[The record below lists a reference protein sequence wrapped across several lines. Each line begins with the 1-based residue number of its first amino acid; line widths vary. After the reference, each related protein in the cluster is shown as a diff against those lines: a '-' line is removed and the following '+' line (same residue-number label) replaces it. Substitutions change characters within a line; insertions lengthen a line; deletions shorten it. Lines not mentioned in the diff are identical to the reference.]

1 MYNYL
6 EAVTEDVKEYIR
18 NNIDFADYDDM
29 DELEEQLNDELWT
42 EDSVTGNGSGSY
54 TFNSAKSFDYVT
66 DNTDEIADL
75 VDTFGTSYA
84 EIGEHFVNADWDWF
98 DVSLRCY
105 HLGPAISAALEDFE
119 DEFEEAHQEEDED

>member
-29 DELEEQLNDELWT
+29 DELEEQLNDELWAD
-42 EDSVTGNGSGSY
+42 DSVTGNASGSY
-54 TFNSAKSFDYVT
+54 TFNSAKAEEYLAGNWGELADALDEFGESDVDAFRKGAEWCDVT
-66 DNTDEIADL
+66 
-75 VDTFGTSYA
+75 
-84 EIGEHFVNADWDWF
+84 
-98 DVSLRCY
+98 LRCY
-105 HLGPAISAALEDFE
+105 YLGQAISAALEDFE

>member
-29 DELEEQLNDELWT
+29 DELEEQLNDELWAD
-42 EDSVTGNGSGSY
+42 DSVTGNGSGSY
-54 TFNSAKSFDYVT
+54 TFNRVKAEENLAGNWDELADALDEFGESDVDAFRKGAEWCDVT
-66 DNTDEIADL
+66 
-75 VDTFGTSYA
+75 
-84 EIGEHFVNADWDWF
+84 
-98 DVSLRCY
+98 LRCY
-105 HLGPAISAALEDFE
+105 YLGQAISAALEDFE